1 METKEQLDKWQSLF
15 ETEERESLR
24 HFKEENDTI
33 RFTPGGNHSDNQHSK
48 LNSASTL
55 SYVTSCIM
63 TPPFKKWAK

>member
-33 RFTPGGNHSDNQHSK
+33 RFTPGGNHSDDLHSK
-48 LNSASTL
+48 LNSASIYL
-55 SYVTSCIM
+55 PVSKSM
-63 TPPFKKWAK
+63 NQPER

>member
-33 RFTPGGNHSDNQHSK
+33 RFTPGGNHSDDQHSK
-48 LNSASTL
+48 LNSASIYL
-55 SYVTSCIM
+55 QVSKSM
-63 TPPFKKWAK
+63 NQPER